1 MYISKTYSMATL
13 KLPNLNPKKLSI
25 TAITNAINRCV
36 HDLRAIDIAYLNM
49 GVEKVQYTERKLE

>member
-49 GVEKVQYTERKLE
+49 GVERVSYIQKDI